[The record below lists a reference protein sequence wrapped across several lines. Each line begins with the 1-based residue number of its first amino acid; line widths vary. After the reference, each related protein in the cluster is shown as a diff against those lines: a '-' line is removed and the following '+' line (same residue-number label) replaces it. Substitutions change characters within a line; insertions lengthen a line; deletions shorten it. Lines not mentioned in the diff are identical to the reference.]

1 MSDPGDDKSAE
12 YALHGVGMLLD
23 APAPDLTEALGRL
36 PAVAL
41 YSVPELFD
49 YWRTN
54 RKA

>member
-1 MSDPGDDKSAE
+1 MSAPGDDNSTE
-12 YALHGVGMLLD
+12 CALHGVSMLLD
-23 APAPDLTEALGRL
+23 APAPGLTEALGKL

-49 YWRTN
+49 YWRAN